1 MTAVKIKH
9 SPPDKPYILIGINM
23 NMNMNMTV
31 FETDDGPCDMDG
43 VVYMNMNMTVLR
55 LMTDPVIWTGSF
67 I

>member
-1 MTAVKIKH
+1 MCRDEGYGTMTAVKIKH

-23 NMNMNMTV
+23 NMNMNM
-31 FETDDGPCDMDG
+31 
-43 VVYMNMNMTVLR
+43 NMTVLR